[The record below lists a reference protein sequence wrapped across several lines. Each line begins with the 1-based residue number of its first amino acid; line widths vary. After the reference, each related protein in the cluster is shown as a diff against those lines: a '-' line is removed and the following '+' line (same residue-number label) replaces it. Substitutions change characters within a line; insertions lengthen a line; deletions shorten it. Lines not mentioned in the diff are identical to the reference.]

1 MALRLQRESGA
12 ALFVGLIILLLITLM
27 LVTAFNL
34 ANSNVRSVG
43 NMQFRDEA
51 LAAAGVAID
60 RVMAS
65 PFTNNPQAE
74 EILVDLDGDGSSDYA
89 VNIAAPACVMATR
102 ASEPRKSSLSLPVL
116 ADEGDWNTTWQLE
129 ATVTAHSSNKTG
141 ASLRVREGIRVLLDH
156 STKTT
161 QCGVDP
167 S

>member
-1 MALRLQRESGA
+1 MIRTRQHEAGA

-34 ANSNVRSVG
+34 ASSNVRSVG

-60 RVMAS
+60 RMMAS
-65 PFTNNPQAE
+65 PFTSNPQAE
-74 EILVDLDGDGSSDYA
+74 EIVVDLDGDGTSDY
-89 VNIAAPACVMATR
+89 VVRIAAPACVMATR

-116 ADEGDWNTTWQLE
+116 ADEGDWNTTWQVD
-129 ATVTAHSSNKTG
+129 ATVSSASSNKTG
-141 ASLRVREGIRVLLDH
+141 AAVSVREGIRVLLDQ

-167 S
+167 L